1 MNSAG
6 NYNLDTWFGPY
17 SNVDGDKWVDFHGA
31 GAERNYVR
39 LPARDETIGF
49 AVELRWEDS
58 WRGATSDL
66 NLFFYDKDTGK
77 LVASSRDYQLGGPG
91 DDPHEELKL
100 NANPSPYPNEG
111 RYFVA
116 VSHELGNAPDWIQL
130 RVRFFGE
137 LKDPT
142 ERGSIG
148 NPAESANPGMLAV
161 GAAHWNDVRAIEPYS
176 SRGPTPDGRVK
187 PDIVG
192 ADCGATALMPLNEYN
207 SGFCGTSQAAPHVAG
222 MAALVRQRFPDYT
235 PAQVASYLKDNAEQ
249 RQSPDPNNTWGHGFA
264 TLPEVPTPAEHSAT
278 RSFSATTVAPE
289 AEITVNIALSEYGRG
304 GSVTETLPEGFTL
317 VSGSIEF
324 VGGGGFARPSGNQ
337 VRVILAGAGV
347 TNVVYKVT
355 APSEAGSP
363 FEFTGKF
370 VNFDGE
376 SVDIGGAAT
385 VTVSSGDPLLA
396 QYDANGDGAINIGEL
411 FSAIDDYFDGR
422 IGISELFTI
431 IDLYFSGPTPTA
443 TAQPPGAPT
452 GLTATANGPGN
463 REWPGVRPGNHAEH
477 SAP

>member
-1 MNSAG
+1 M
-6 NYNLDTWFGPY
+6 
-17 SNVDGDKWVDFHGA
+17 
-31 GAERNYVR
+31 E
-39 LPARDETIGF
+39 
-49 AVELRWEDS
+49 
-58 WRGATSDL
+58 
-66 NLFFYDKDTGK
+66 
-77 LVASSRDYQLGGPG
+77 LVAISSLLLWDFAAADIVAYSFDLQVGGPG
-91 DDPHEELKL
+91 QVPSEEL
-100 NANPSPYPNEG
+100 
-111 RYFVA
+111 RYQVPRDGWYA
-116 VSHELGNAPDWIQL
+116 VLVVHDSGSTPDWLQVTVGGVGSIQHYT
-130 RVRFFGE
+130 GN
-137 LKDPT
+137 
-142 ERGSIG
+142 GSIG
-148 NPAESANPGMLAV
+148 NPGESANPGMLAV
-161 GAAHWNDVRAIEPYS
+161 GASPWHNSRIIEPFS

-187 PDIVG
+187 PDIIG
-192 ADCGATALMPLNEYN
+192 ADCGATALVPLFENLL
-207 SGFCGTSQAAPHVAG
+207 GFCGTSQSAAHVAG
-222 MAALVRQRFPDYT
+222 MAVLVRQGFPHLT
-235 PAQVASYLKDNAEQ
+235 AAQVASYLKDNAEQ
-249 RQSPDPNNTWGHGFA
+249 RGSPDPNNTWGHGFA
-264 TLPEVPTPAEHSAT
+264 KLPLSTPAEHSAT

-289 AEITVNIALSEYGRG
+289 AEITVNIALSEYGEG

-347 TNVVYKVT
+347 TNVAYKVT

-385 VTVSSGDPLLA
+385 VTVSSGDPLVA
-396 QYDANGDGAINIGEL
+396 QYDANGDGAIDIGEL

-443 TAQPPGAPT
+443 TA
-452 GLTATANGPGN
+452 NGPGN